1 MIMNVEFLK
10 SAGFSQL
17 VIAQFE
23 KHSSNI
29 INLGEIISLREKEQ
43 EEKLKHR
50 QKEVNLE
57 N

>member
-10 SAGFSQL
+10 SAGFSPL

-29 INLGEIISLREKEQ
+29 IQLGELIKNR
-43 EEKLKHR
+43 EEKQEARRLEK
-50 QKEVNLE
+50 QQEVNLE